1 MSPMS
6 ARTSPIALSFAHVYT
21 LSRDPNK
28 SPPVRSYHL
37 PMSSQTSPGEPSSP
51 VKKPTSS
58 NEVEMHFDSIQED
71 GEEDEFEGLE
81 TIGFSQ
87 WEREVPN
94 FKSRIN
100 DKQEKEGGT
109 SSSSQNQ
116 LRIEEE
122 IDELDESEYGLEVPM
137 DLIQDEE
144 VREQVAIHSPIA
156 NPSSPPLRTPA
167 FSLPSLNSDIPSG
180 PYPQTPHSP
189 SHSNRHQQANPN
201 FRSSSPV
208 NWTPSP
214 LSSRGKKR
222 SLVILSDDS
231 DQDEENDQT
240 IAISQKDNSGSPN
253 KKGKSSKV
261 IQSGDDEDEDEEEEE
276 EEEEPLAVQKRRRE
290 KGKGKEILPSHEEEL
305 INIRLGSEAQAPDGP
320 TLDDLF
326 RDDTNDL
333 NFDSNQHDYHEDH
346 YEDEEEEDDYGDFPF
361 DEVDLDFPDT
371 NKKKSKSKSK
381 SRSPE
386 KQKNQTL
393 ANDLFPPD
401 EPGED
406 LEDKENHDRSFSGG
420 HGSSISILDKFELVK
435 KNEWDIPLISDLEIK
450 WQDFYKNHWR
460 RGVDKLNAKSTTTT
474 RRDQVGTI
482 RSDDESEEEDIR
494 PKKTTAAKRGGPW
507 GWRGRGRGRGR
518 GAWRGRVARGKA
530 RKK

>member
-1 MSPMS
+1 MSSIS

-28 SPPVRSYHL
+28 SPPVRTSHL

-51 VKKPTSS
+51 NKRPTSS
-58 NEVEMHFDSIQED
+58 NEVEMHIEIIQEGD
-71 GEEDEFEGLE
+71 EVDEFEGLE

-94 FKSRIN
+94 FKSKI
-100 DKQEKEGGT
+100 DHKQEKEGET

-116 LRIEEE
+116 PRIEEE
-122 IDELDESEYGLEVPM
+122 IDELDESEYGLEIPM
-137 DLIQDEE
+137 DPIQDEG
-144 VREQVAIHSPIA
+144 VREQVAAIHSPIA

-167 FSLPSLNSDIPSG
+167 FSLPSLNSDIHSG

-189 SHSNRHQQANPN
+189 SHSNRHQQANHK
-201 FRSSSPV
+201 FGSSSPV

-240 IAISQKDNSGSPN
+240 IVIPQKGDSSSPN
-253 KKGKSSKV
+253 KKGKSSKT
-261 IQSGDDEDEDEEEEE
+261 IQYGDDEDEEEEE
-276 EEEEPLAVQKRRRE
+276 EEPLAIQKRRRE
-290 KGKGKEILPSHEEEL
+290 KGKGKEILPSHEEEP
-305 INIRLGSEAQAPDGP
+305 INIRLELEAQVPDGP

-326 RDDTNDL
+326 KDDINEA
-333 NFDSNQHDYHEDH
+333 NYDSSEHQNYEGDH
-346 YEDEEEEDDYGDFPF
+346 QEEEEDDDYGDFPF

-371 NKKKSKSKSK
+371 NKKKTKSK

-386 KQKNQTL
+386 KQKSKTL

-401 EPGED
+401 EQEEE
-406 LEDKENHDRSFSGG
+406 LEDKENYDRSSSGG
-420 HGSSISILDKFELVK
+420 HGSSISILDKFELIK

-460 RGVDKLNAKSTTTT
+460 RGVDKLNGKSTTTAAFTT
-474 RRDQVGTI
+474 RRDEVGTI
-482 RSDDESEEEDIR
+482 RSDDESEEEDVR
-494 PKKTTAAKRGGPW
+494 PKKTSAAKRGGPW
-507 GWRGRGRGRGR
+507 GWRGRGRGR

>member
-1 MSPMS
+1 MSSTS

-28 SPPVRSYHL
+28 SPPVRSSHL

-51 VKKPTSS
+51 IKRPTSS
-58 NEVEMHFDSIQED
+58 NEVEMHIESIQED
-71 GEEDEFEGLE
+71 DEVDEFEGLE

-100 DKQEKEGGT
+100 DKQEKEGET

-116 LRIEEE
+116 PRMEEE
-122 IDELDESEYGLEVPM
+122 IDELDESEYGLEMPM

-144 VREQVAIHSPIA
+144 VRAQVAIHSPIA

-189 SHSNRHQQANPN
+189 SHSNRRQQANQK

-240 IAISQKDNSGSPN
+240 IAIPQKGNFSSPN

-261 IQSGDDEDEDEEEEE
+261 IQSGDDEDEE

-290 KGKGKEILPSHEEEL
+290 KGKGKEILPSHEEEP
-305 INIRLGSEAQAPDGP
+305 INIRLELEAQVPDGP

-326 RDDTNDL
+326 KDDVEEGIYE
-333 NFDSNQHDYHEDH
+333 SNEYNYNEGDYG
-346 YEDEEEEDDYGDFPF
+346 EEEDDDYGDFPF

-371 NKKKSKSKSK
+371 NKRKTKSK

-386 KQKNQTL
+386 KQKSKTL

-401 EPGED
+401 EQEED
-406 LEDKENHDRSFSGG
+406 LEDKENYDRSFSGG
-420 HGSSISILDKFELVK
+420 HGSSISILDKFELIK

-460 RGVDKLNAKSTTTT
+460 RGVDKLNGKSATTATITT
-474 RRDQVGTI
+474 RRDEVGTI
-482 RSDDESEEEDIR
+482 RSDDESEEEDVR

-507 GWRGRGRGRGR
+507 GWRGRGRGRG
-518 GAWRGRVARGKA
+518 AWRGRVARGKA